1 MSLMSPFLCSII
13 ILVSFHSAGIFL
25 SLRSDLKKIVICFT
39 DSSPPSFMISLVRL
53 SMPGALLFFI
63 SFRVFLTSDVMI
75 GGTSDE
81 SELVIFSGGRGGG
94 GRRGCWSWGV
104 ELYSSV

>member
-1 MSLMSPFLCSII
+1 
-13 ILVSFHSAGIFL
+13 
-25 SLRSDLKKIVICFT
+25 
-39 DSSPPSFMISLVRL
+39 MISLVSL

-81 SELVIFSGGRGGG
+81 SGLVIFSV
-94 GRRGCWSWGV
+94 GCWSLGV